1 MYINLNENER
11 TDIICALQA
20 QAEEYDR
27 QIKKGNAEITEVWK
41 QNVDKLIRKI
51 EGAESIW
58 KK

>member
-1 MYINLNENER
+1 MYINLTESER
-11 TDIICALQA
+11 TDIICALKA

-27 QIKKGNAEITEVWK
+27 QIEKGNAEITAVWK
-41 QNVDKLIRKI
+41 QGIDRLIRKM